1 MKVLINE
8 TDRPELASRLEG
20 LPLGDAL
27 RELGRVLDRDGL
39 LMTGLDVDGQTLTG
53 ADRSA
58 VEGRTDVGELRVEAR
73 SPVELV
79 RQTLALSREWVPPLK
94 REIFACAGRF
104 RSGDD
109 SVAIESLLQVIEGLR
124 LLLTGAAQVQ
134 RLSELRVPDL
144 PLKALRDFQQAMSS
158 HLDELIEA
166 QEARDW
172 ILLADLLEYDVAER
186 LDGWEAVAVPLED
199 ALEGGDGRS

>member
-8 TDRPELASRLEG
+8 TDRPEVAARLDG
-20 LPLGDAL
+20 LPLGEAL
-27 RELGRVLDRDGL
+27 RELGRVLDADGL
-39 LMTGLDVDGQTLTG
+39 LMTRLDVDGQNLTG

-58 VEGRTDVGELRVEAR
+58 IDGRRDMGELRVEAQT
-73 SPVELV
+73 PAQLV
-79 RQTLALSREWVPPLK
+79 GQTLSLSREWVPPLK

-109 SVAIESLLQVIEGLR
+109 ATAMESLLQVIEGLR
-124 LLLTGAAQVQ
+124 LLLTGVAQVQ
-134 RLSELRVPDL
+134 RLCELRVPGLALD
-144 PLKALRDFQQAMSS
+144 PLRDYQTAMSA

-166 QEARDW
+166 QEGRDW

-186 LDGWEAVAVPLED
+186 LDGWETVAGPLEA
-199 ALEGGDGRS
+199 ALESGHVRS